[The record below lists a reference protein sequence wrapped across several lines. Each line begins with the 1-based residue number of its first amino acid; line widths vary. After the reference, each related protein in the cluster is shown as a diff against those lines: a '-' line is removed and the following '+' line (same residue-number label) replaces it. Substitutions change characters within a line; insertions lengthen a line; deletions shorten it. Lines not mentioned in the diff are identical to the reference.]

1 MTPPP
6 DQLEADTLRRIGELI
21 RTAIATRAMR
31 VAEAAAEARGMA
43 HGIQPRASR
52 SAVVEAVNGILREL
66 SAYQP
71 PLDPP
76 EVLSN
81 EPLLPAT
88 AEELA
93 DTLAFAIRFNASGK
107 ARRTGWESAAQMA
120 AGELVARLEAS
131 GFVLMRR
138 RPSIPPAPGS
148 RAGDD
153 RPGADLDRRAS
164 RH

>member
-1 MTPPP
+1 MKPPP
-6 DQLEADTLRRIGELI
+6 DQLEPDTVRRMGELI
-21 RTAIATRAMR
+21 RNAIANRSMA

-43 HGIQPRASR
+43 HGMQPRVSR

-66 SAYQP
+66 GAYQP
-71 PLDPP
+71 PPEQP

-93 DTLAFAIRFNASGK
+93 DTLGYAIRFSASGK
-107 ARRTGWESAAQMA
+107 ARRTGWESAAHLA

-131 GFVLMRR
+131 GFVRMRR
-138 RPSIPPAPGS
+138 RPLPGHS
-148 RAGDD
+148 AGSGFEG
-153 RPGADLDRRAS
+153 R
-164 RH
+164 